1 MTSVLVLGGGPD
13 AEREV
18 SLNSAREVAAA
29 LRNRFNVVER
39 TIDRVTCDDLRSM
52 PGDVIFPALHG
63 RWGEGGPLQDVLER
77 DARPYVGSRPRPARM
92 AMDKIA
98 TIHAAATIG
107 IPTTT
112 TAILDPRDDLS
123 PIDLPLV
130 VKPVH
135 DGSSVGLHICR
146 TPADWS
152 KALAA
157 VRHDVR
163 NHPDRSYMIEP
174 YIHGSELTVGLLD
187 NLPLPIIRIEP
198 ASGVYDYD
206 AKYLRDDTRYVI
218 EPHLPPDVE
227 AQVKDWAVRL
237 AHVLGVRH
245 VARVDFMMASE
256 GPHAGL
262 PILLEINT
270 MPGFTTHS
278 LVPMAARASGLDMS
292 SLCARLID
300 LAIRDAGG
308 S

>member
-29 LRNRFNVVER
+29 LRGRFDVTER
-39 TIDRVTCDDLRSM
+39 VIDRVTIDDLRSM

-63 RWGEGGPLQDVLER
+63 RWGEGGPLQDLLEL
-77 DARPYVGSRPRPARM
+77 DARPYVGSRPRPARL

-98 TIHAAATIG
+98 TLHAAATIG
-107 IPTTT
+107 IPTTP
-112 TAILDPRDDLS
+112 TAILDPRDDGS
-123 PIDLPLV
+123 PIDLPIV

-146 TPADWS
+146 TLHDWDA
-152 KALAA
+152 ALAA
-157 VRHDVR
+157 VRDDLR
-163 NHPDRSYMIEP
+163 QHPDRSYMIEP
-174 YIHGSELTVGLLD
+174 YILGSELTVGLLD
-187 NLPLPIIRIEP
+187 NQPLPIIRIEA

-218 EPHLPPDVE
+218 DPDLPPGVD
-227 AQVKDWAVRL
+227 AQVKHWAVQL
-237 AHVLGVRH
+237 ACALGVRH
-245 VARVDFMMASE
+245 VARVDFMLASE
-256 GPHAGL
+256 GPHAGV

-278 LVPMAARASGLDMS
+278 LVPMAARATGLDMAA
-292 SLCARLID
+292 LCARLIK
-300 LAIRDAGG
+300 LALRDAGEP
-308 S
+308 